1 MFSQKFANKESLQDL
16 VWLSFRIVLLVAMV
30 AVFVAYFYGKDLMQL
45 FYHLQFEAEAH
56 NVGMLFFGFMV
67 SFMAMSSVHVI
78 GTLLTA
84 MGEVKWLTGLALI
97 ALILNVIVNIV
108 QIPSIGA
115 FGAVESCIVTQWFFA
130 VACIWRAHQRNGFT
144 WSWKQ
149 WEFLIFTMFIFFSI
163 FNVVKLGLPQLNMF
177 IAMPTAILLA
187 LIPAVLIGF
196 APEMKA
202 LKVRIFGR

>member
-1 MFSQKFANKESLQDL
+1 
-16 VWLSFRIVLLVAMV
+16 
-30 AVFVAYFYGKDLMQL
+30 MQL

-56 NVGMLFFGFMV
+56 NVGMLFFGFML

-97 ALILNVIVNIV
+97 ALILNVIINIV
-108 QIPSIGA
+108 QIPSMGA
-115 FGAVESCIVTQWFFA
+115 FGAVEACIATQWFFA

-149 WEFLIFTMFIFFSI
+149 WEFLVFTMVIFFI
-163 FNVVKLGLPQLNMF
+163 LFNVLKLGFPQLNVF
-177 IAMPTAILLA
+177 ISIPTAILLA
-187 LIPAVLIGF
+187 VIPSVLVGF
-196 APEMKA
+196 SSEMKA
-202 LKVRIFGR
+202 LKARIFGR